1 MRPQIQALGNLT
13 KTPQLE
19 HTKNG
24 VPTCTFTVACNGG
37 RDDDAVFIWCRAYR
51 TTAENVCKYLEKGSP
66 IFVVGE
72 LSQYVS
78 EKDKLSHTY
87 CDVLR
92 VQFVGGGARREPPPP
107 ADERRAG
114 NAAQQSPAEKSQE
127 DSEGEPF

>member
-37 RDDDAVFIWCRAYR
+37 RDDDAVFLWCRAYR

-66 IFVVGE
+66 IFVGGE
-72 LSQYVS
+72 FWECVS
-78 EKDKLSHTY
+78 KKDKFPHI
-87 CDVLR
+87 CCFVWR
-92 VQFVGGGARREPPPP
+92 VRLGNGGALREPPPP

-114 NAAQQSPAEKSQE
+114 NAAQQSPADNPQE
-127 DSEGEPF
+127 DSEDEPF

>member
-37 RDDDAVFIWCRAYR
+37 RDDDAVFLWCRAYR

-72 LSQYVS
+72 LSQCFS
-78 EKDKLSHTY
+78 EKENLPHP
-87 CDVLR
+87 CVDVLGL
-92 VQFVGGGARREPPPP
+92 QFGNGGVRREPPPP

-114 NAAQQSPAEKSQE
+114 NAAQQSPADNPQE
-127 DSEGEPF
+127 DSEDEPF

>member
-37 RDDDAVFIWCRAYR
+37 RDDDAVFLWCRAYR

-78 EKDKLSHTY
+78 EKDKLSHV
-87 CDVLR
+87 CCGVLR
-92 VQFVGGGARREPPPP
+92 VCFGSGVPPPEPPPP

-114 NAAQQSPAEKSQE
+114 NAAQQSPADNPQE
-127 DSEGEPF
+127 DSEDEPF